1 MDIELQSHLKI
12 LPFYYTIAFNTRRGK
27 HERNWVSIA
36 EKAMDGKDKER
47 MMELEASIHSSY
59 SLNII
64 SPDPDVPLA
73 QESGPA
79 KKRRRCAVS
88 KIVQSNDLSLDSG
101 RSLRSKK
108 NS

>member
-1 MDIELQSHLKI
+1 
-12 LPFYYTIAFNTRRGK
+12 
-27 HERNWVSIA
+27 
-36 EKAMDGKDKER
+36 
-47 MMELEASIHSSY
+47 MMELEASIRSSY

-73 QESGPA
+73 EESGPA
-79 KKRRRCAVS
+79 KKRRRCADS
-88 KIVQSNDLSLDSG
+88 KIVQSNDLSLLDSG